1 MFLWKL
7 WLVFA
12 IFTSSNHIGVQVTQK
27 IVVRL
32 SKKRHIQ
39 ICNTSYQKLLN
50 GLLKSTDKFCP
61 VSVHDQLLMCIQK
74 NFVEHTSNIQLKQN
88 LLNSKRQ
95 SLNICCV
102 VKAVH
107 NTPTPPKKIKI
118 NCIQGFRQWRS
129 QFSFYCIRATVV
141 VVTEII

>member
-12 IFTSSNHIGVQVTQK
+12 IFTSSNHIGVQVTHK

-32 SKKRHIQ
+32 SKKRPIQ

-61 VSVHDQLLMCIQK
+61 VSVHNQLLMCIQK
-74 NFVEHTSNIQLKQN
+74 IFVEHTSTI
-88 LLNSKRQ
+88 
-95 SLNICCV
+95 
-102 VKAVH
+102 
-107 NTPTPPKKIKI
+107 
-118 NCIQGFRQWRS
+118 
-129 QFSFYCIRATVV
+129 
-141 VVTEII
+141 